1 MRSSPY
7 SRRLRLASWDP
18 PSALAHTLDAVSA
31 EVNAEPND
39 ALRLGHIDLLAGID
53 VFADLDRVELARLAG
68 ALETRHLVDGQ
79 VLFHQGDVGDG
90 LYVVSRG
97 SVTIYTGAEDSLGQR
112 QLAVLQRGQYFGEIA
127 LIVDQ
132 PRTASVRAL
141 GDAELLYLERTHFV
155 ELIAR
160 NPTLALA
167 VVAKVIGHL
176 RAADAARTS
185 GGTANGEPQSALQQ
199 AQAVPGLA
207 PDLRGLRTG
216 QSHAAP
222 RLRARVGVVL
232 TAALVLAAIV
242 GVLNGLAPMWLF
254 LILLG
259 AAVVLWASNVVM
271 SSAVG
276 LSLIAAWMLFRI
288 ATPQQATA
296 GFASPS
302 WLFILSIFGLT
313 AAVARSGLLFRFGLL
328 MVRHLP
334 AGLLWQTSGLLLT
347 GAALGAVL
355 PSSTGRASMMSSL
368 ALAVSQALRQRDRAP
383 GAAVLGLAAWIGAGP
398 MLFVFLNASSINLLA
413 WGLLPPASR
422 ARLDWPHWF
431 LWVLPLMTVVALG
444 SVPLLVLTLRPRLN
458 EAPSTQRLGLQLA
471 VLGRLQ
477 RREWVMVS
485 ILAFTFV
492 GWLVGPLVG
501 VSPTEVAAL
510 ALCGAIVSGNLD
522 ERALRELNWNALL
535 FFGVVLSMAE
545 VSTTLGV
552 DHLAADALGGPLV
565 RTGISAPAFL
575 LLAACLVALLRLV
588 LLPEQAILLL
598 GLALLPVASVLGIE
612 PGLVVVAMVSTALMW
627 YVPSQSP
634 EYMIAYAGSDGK
646 LFTHGQARRVALGFT
661 LLVLLGLGV
670 SVAYWRVL
678 GLL

>member
-1 MRSSPY
+1 VP
-7 SRRLRLASWDP
+7 A
-18 PSALAHTLDAVSA
+18 DA
-31 EVNAEPND
+31 NANVEPND
-39 ALRLGHIDLLAGID
+39 ALRLGHIDLLARID

-68 ALETRHLVDGQ
+68 SLDTRRLDDGR
-79 VLFHQGDVGDG
+79 VLFHEGDAGDG

-97 SVTIYTGAEDSLGQR
+97 AVTIYTGGDDSGSQR

-127 LIVDQ
+127 LVVDQ

-141 GDAELLYLERTHFV
+141 GDAELLYLERKHFID
-155 ELIAR
+155 LIAR
-160 NPTLALA
+160 NPAVALA
-167 VVAKVIGHL
+167 VVAKVVGHL
-176 RAADAARTS
+176 RAADRARTA
-185 GGTANGEPQSALQQ
+185 GVTATGEPTSAG
-199 AQAVPGLA
+199 AQRVPGLA
-207 PDLRGLRTG
+207 PELRTP
-216 QSHAAP
+216 SAAQ
-222 RLRARVGVVL
+222 LRNASGRRPLVGVAL
-232 TAALVLAAIV
+232 TAALVLAALV
-242 GVLNGLAPMWLF
+242 GLFDGLAPMWLF

-259 AAVVLWASNVVM
+259 AAAVLWASNVVM

-276 LSLIAAWMLFRI
+276 LSLLVAWMLFHI

-302 WLFILSIFGLT
+302 WLFILAIFGLT

-334 AGLLWQTSGLLLT
+334 AGLLWQSGGLLLT

-383 GAAVLGLAAWIGAGP
+383 GAAVLGMAAWIGAGP

-413 WGLLPPASR
+413 WGLLPPGSR

-431 LWVLPLMTVVALG
+431 LWVLPLMLVVALG
-444 SVPLLVLTLRPRLN
+444 SVPLLVVTLRPTLDH
-458 EAPSTQRLGLQLA
+458 APSTQRLGLQLA

-477 RREWVMVS
+477 RREWLMVG
-485 ILAFTFV
+485 ILAGTFA
-492 GWLVGPLVG
+492 GWLLGPMVG

-510 ALCGAIVSGNLD
+510 ALCGAVISGNLD
-522 ERALRELNWNALL
+522 EQALRELNWNALL

-545 VSTTLGV
+545 VSTSLGV
-552 DHLAADALGGPLV
+552 DHLAADALGAQLA
-565 RTGISAPAFL
+565 RSGISAPVFVI
-575 LLAACLVALLRLV
+575 LAAGLVALLRLV

-598 GLALLPVASVLGIE
+598 GLALLPVAAALGIE

-627 YVPSQSP
+627 YVPTQSP
-634 EYMIAYAGSDGK
+634 EYMVAFVGSDGK
-646 LFTHGQARRVALGFT
+646 LFSHAQARRVALGFT
-661 LLVLLGLGV
+661 VLVLVGLGV
-670 SVAYWRVL
+670 SVAYWRLL